1 MIFNIKGQYNQYHEI
16 QSFGT
21 VEAQIEAET
30 ETAALIKFSSICEA
44 HGSVDDEET
53 PGVLK
58 FIMVQDYEDT
68 TESGE
73 VEVKELE
80 VSHEV

>member
-16 QSFGT
+16 QSYGS

-30 ETAALIKFSSICEA
+30 EAEALEKFNTVCGNNGFI
-44 HGSVDDEET
+44 DDEET
-53 PGVLK
+53 PGILK
-58 FIMVQDYEDT
+58 FELTEDLMDT

-73 VEVKELE
+73 IEVKELE